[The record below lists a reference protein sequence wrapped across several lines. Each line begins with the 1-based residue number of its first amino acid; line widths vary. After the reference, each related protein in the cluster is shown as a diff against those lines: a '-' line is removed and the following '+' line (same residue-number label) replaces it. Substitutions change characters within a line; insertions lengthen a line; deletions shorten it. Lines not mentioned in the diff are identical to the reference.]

1 MSASTYQLLL
11 AARQLAPVQPSF
23 FDFKT
28 ANLTATSKLS
38 SFWSTSGRSAGAAPT
53 TAAVPSRTI
62 AGALGQN
69 NASGDLYY
77 AGGRMANSISP
88 TLAGCYFLF
97 DRLAHSGGLSGTV
110 TGSQTT
116 NLPSAAL
123 TRYTDGVGVM
133 AFVEI
138 YSQIG
143 TTATT
148 ATCSYTD
155 DSNNSGQTSTSFTI
169 GSTGFREAGVLI
181 PVPLSPEDKG
191 VRAVAD
197 INLVG
202 TTGTAGNFGITLAR
216 LVAIIPFG
224 LNDTSDIDMIVGG
237 ARMTEKIQDD
247 ACLFFGAIASSNP
260 PGYTSQIDLVDV

>member
-1 MSASTYQLLL
+1 MSLSTYTDLL
-11 AARQLAPVQPSF
+11 AARSRAPLVAPLLDWKTSIQSGFSGKPASQW
-23 FDFKT
+23 T
-28 ANLTATSKLS
+28 AN
-38 SFWSTSGRSAGAAPT
+38 GRSQGVAPT

-62 AGALGQN
+62 AGALGQP
-69 NASGDLYY
+69 NANGDLYV
-77 AGGRMANSISP
+77 AGGAASMQYP
-88 TLAGCYFLF
+88 AGYMIM

-138 YSQIG
+138 YSAIG
-143 TTATT
+143 TTGTT

-169 GSTGFREAGVLI
+169 GSSGFREAGVML

-202 TTGTAGNFGITLAR
+202 STGTAGNFGITLAR
-216 LVAIIPFG
+216 PIAYLPVGVYTP
-224 LNDTSDIDMIVGG
+224 SDIDMFVGN
-237 ARMTEKIQDD
+237 ARMTELILDD
-247 ACLFFGAIASSNP
+247 ACLWLCGLYGIGLSTYAAR
-260 PGYTSQIDLVDV
+260 IDLIDC

>member
-1 MSASTYQLLL
+1 MSASTYPLLL
-11 AARQLAPVQPSF
+11 AARERAAMQVPF
-23 FDFKT
+23 MDFKS
-28 ANLTATSKLS
+28 ANLTATSKLA
-38 SFWSTSGRSAGAAPT
+38 SFWSVAGRSQGTTPT

-62 AGALGQN
+62 AGALGQS
-69 NASGDLYY
+69 NANGDLYY
-77 AGGRMANSISP
+77 AGGRMPNGISP
-88 TLAGCYFLF
+88 TLSGCYFLF

-138 YSQIG
+138 YTQIG

-169 GSTGFREAGVLI
+169 GSTGFREAGLLI
-181 PVPLSPEDKG
+181 PVPLSSEDKG

-216 LVAIIPFG
+216 LIAIIPYG
-224 LNDTSDIDMIVGG
+224 LNNTADVDIIVGG
-237 ARMTEKIQDD
+237 ARLTEKILDD
-247 ACLFFGAIASSNP
+247 ACLFLGTIGVANA
-260 PGYTSQIDLVDV
+260 PGYTAQLDLIDV